1 MASPDDYRRASGGFN
16 TAEGHVTI
24 GHNGGPSVMDRPAP
38 SNVTDGRFFGDE
50 TWTLLASSMPM
61 EANTAETAARVAAVF
76 FCVSIIAEA
85 IGSLSL
91 EFKDDDGL
99 RNDFPLANV
108 LAYEPNH
115 LQTGAEFWAA
125 MAFTCVLRGEAFA
138 EPTVGVDGL
147 EVWALNPLRTSAN
160 WGERS
165 LTVDYQPERGP
176 RRRLMPQELF
186 WITGLADGGLR
197 PLTPWKQAKGAIDF
211 QLALEVGAR
220 AFFRNDRRPSGIVTT
235 DKTLTP
241 ESADRIAEGVRAWK
255 RGGTPVFEQG
265 LKYDAVGSSN
275 TDAQLVELFKQRT
288 LELGRYWRIPR
299 SMTGDEGGNAGNNEQ
314 DTRSFVNWAVRPLT
328 RRMEQAITVRLLPP
342 DLRLQKVRAKFNLD
356 SMLRGDAATQWR
368 NAVLARTAG
377 ILSVNTIGT
386 QWFGQPRIEQDWADD
401 PRAPLNSNRAA
412 DTATGGETAPQ
423 DKVN

>member
-1 MASPDDYRRASGGFN
+1 MPSPDDYRNRAGGFN
-16 TAEGHVTI
+16 SSHGHMAIAPVT
-24 GHNGGPSVMDRPAP
+24 GRPAP
-38 SNVTDGRFFGDE
+38 SNVTDGRFFGDD
-50 TWTLLASSMPM
+50 TWASLVAAMPM

-85 IGSLSL
+85 VGSLAL
-91 EFKDDDGL
+91 EFKDDNGTRD
-99 RNDFPLANV
+99 DFPLANV

-138 EPTVGVDGL
+138 EPTIGVDGL
-147 EVWALNPLRTSAN
+147 EIWPLSPLRTTAN

-165 LTVDYQPERGP
+165 MSVDYASETGS
-176 RRRLMPQELF
+176 RRLLPQQLF
-186 WITGLADGGLR
+186 WFTGLADGGLR
-197 PLTPWKQAKGAIDF
+197 PLVPWKQAKGSIDF
-211 QLALEVGAR
+211 QLALEVGSR

-235 DKTLTP
+235 EQKLTDA
-241 ESADRIAEGVRAWK
+241 SADRLATGVAAWK

-265 LKYDAVGSSN
+265 VKYTAVGSN
-275 TDAQLVELFKQRT
+275 NVDAQLRELFAQRT
-288 LELGRYWRIPR
+288 LEMGRYWRIPR
-299 SMTGDEGGNAGNNEQ
+299 SMIGDDGGNAGNNEQ
-314 DTRSFVNWAVRPLT
+314 DTRSFVNWALRPLT
-328 RRMEQAITVRLLPP
+328 RRMEQAITVRMIPP
-342 DLRLQKVRAKFNLD
+342 DLRLQKVRSKFNLD

-386 QWFGQPRIEQDWADD
+386 QWFGQPRIDADWADD

-412 DTATGGETAPQ
+412 DTLTGGETSPQ
-423 DKVN
+423 DKVE

>member
-1 MASPDDYRRASGGFN
+1 MPSPDDYRRAAGGFN
-16 TAEGHVTI
+16 SSYGHMAIAPVS
-24 GHNGGPSVMDRPAP
+24 GRPAP
-38 SNVTDGRFFGDE
+38 SNVTDGRFFGDD
-50 TWTLLASSMPM
+50 TWTALVAAMPM

-85 IGSLSL
+85 VGSLAL
-91 EFKDDDGL
+91 EFKDDAGL

-147 EVWALNPLRTSAN
+147 EVWPLSPLRTTAN

-165 LTVDYQPERGP
+165 MSVDYASETGM
-176 RRRLMPQELF
+176 RRLLPQQLF
-186 WITGLADGGLR
+186 WFTGLADGGLR
-197 PLTPWKQAKGAIDF
+197 PLVPWKQAKGAIDF
-211 QLALEVGAR
+211 QLALEVGSR

-235 DKTLTP
+235 EQKLSD
-241 ESADRIAEGVRAWK
+241 ESAGRLATGVAAWK

-265 LKYDAVGSSN
+265 VKYTAVGSN
-275 TDAQLVELFKQRT
+275 NVDAQLQELFAQRT
-288 LELGRYWRIPR
+288 LEMGRYWRIPR
-299 SMTGDEGGNAGNNEQ
+299 SMIGDEGGNAGNNEQ
-314 DTRSFVNWAVRPLT
+314 DTRSFVNWALRPLT
-328 RRMEQAITVRLLPP
+328 RRMEQAITVRMIPP
-342 DLRLQKVRAKFNLD
+342 DLRAQNVRAKFNLD
-356 SMLRGDAATQWR
+356 SMLRGDSATQWK

-386 QWFGQPRIEQDWADD
+386 QWFGQPRINEDWADD
-401 PRAPLNSNRAA
+401 PRAALNSNRAA
-412 DTATGGETAPQ
+412 DTATGGETSPA
-423 DKVN
+423 DKVQ

>member
-1 MASPDDYRRASGGFN
+1 MPTADEYRSRAGGFN
-16 TAEGHVTI
+16 SAHGHVAI
-24 GHNGGPSVMDRPAP
+24 APVSGRPAP
-38 SNVTDGRFFGDE
+38 SNVTDGRFFGDDM
-50 TWTLLASSMPM
+50 WTTLVAAMPM

-85 IGSLSL
+85 VGSLAL
-91 EFKDDDGL
+91 EFKDDNGNRD
-99 RNDFPLANV
+99 DFPLANV

-138 EPTVGVDGL
+138 EPTIGVDGL
-147 EVWALNPLRTSAN
+147 EIWPLSPLRTTAN

-165 LTVDYQPERGP
+165 MSVDYASETGM
-176 RRRLMPQELF
+176 RRLLPQELF
-186 WITGLADGGLR
+186 WFTGLADGGLR
-197 PLTPWKQAKGAIDF
+197 PLVPWKQAKGAIDF
-211 QLALEVGAR
+211 QLALEVGSR

-235 DKTLTP
+235 DQKLT
-241 ESADRIAEGVRAWK
+241 ETSRDVLREGVTAWK

-265 LKYDAVGSSN
+265 VKYEAVGSSN

-288 LELGRYWRIPR
+288 LEMGRYWRIPR
-299 SMTGDEGGNAGNNEQ
+299 SMIGDEGGTAGNNEQ
-314 DTRSFVNWAVRPLT
+314 DTRSFVNWALRPLT
-328 RRMEQAITVRLLPP
+328 RRMEQAITVRMIPP

-356 SMLRGDAATQWR
+356 SMLRGDAATQWK

-386 QWFGQPRIEQDWADD
+386 QWFGQPRIDAEWADD
-401 PRAPLNSNRAA
+401 PRAALNSNRAA
-412 DTATGGETAPQ
+412 DTATGGETSPQ

>member
-1 MASPDDYRRASGGFN
+1 MASPDDYRRAAGGRFN
-16 TAEGHVTI
+16 SADGLMAVSPV
-24 GHNGGPSVMDRPAP
+24 PSRPAP

-50 TWTLLASSMPM
+50 TWNLLSASMPM

-91 EFKDDDGL
+91 EFKDDDGP

-138 EPTVGVDGL
+138 EPTVGIDGL
-147 EVWALNPLRTSAN
+147 EVWALNPLRTCAN

-265 LKYDAVGSSN
+265 LKYDAVASSN
-275 TDAQLVELFKQRT
+275 SDAQLVELFKQRT

-299 SMTGDEGGNAGNNEQ
+299 SMLGDEGGNAGNNEQ

-342 DLRLQKVRAKFNLD
+342 DLRLRKVRAKFNLD

>member
-1 MASPDDYRRASGGFN
+1 MPSPDEYRRAANGRFN
-16 TAEGHVTI
+16 SSDGLMAVAPL
-24 GHNGGPSVMDRPAP
+24 PSRPAP
-38 SNVTDGRFFGDE
+38 SNVTDDRFFGDE
-50 TWTLLASSMPM
+50 TWNLLSASMPM

-85 IGSLSL
+85 VGSLAL
-91 EFKDDDGL
+91 EFKDDDGP

-125 MAFTCVLRGEAFA
+125 MAFCCVLRGEAFA
-138 EPTVGVDGL
+138 EPTVGMEGL
-147 EVWALNPLRTSAN
+147 EIWALNPLRTVAN

-176 RRRLMPQELF
+176 ARRLMPQELF
-186 WITGLADGGLR
+186 WFTGIADGGLR

-235 DKTLTP
+235 DNKLTD
-241 ESADRIAEGVRAWK
+241 ESADRIKTGVQAWK

-265 LKYDAVGSSN
+265 LKYQPVGSSN

-342 DLRLQKVRAKFNLD
+342 DLRLQNVRAKFNLD

-377 ILSVNTIGT
+377 ILSVDEIRVG
-386 QWFGQPRIEQDWADD
+386 WFGQTPIGEEWSRN
-401 PRAPLNSNRAA
+401 PRAALNSNRAA
-412 DTATGGETAPQ
+412 DTVSGGETAPQ

>member
-1 MASPDDYRRASGGFN
+1 MASPDDYRRAARGRFN
-16 TAEGHVTI
+16 SADGLMAVAPV
-24 GHNGGPSVMDRPAP
+24 PSRPAP

-50 TWTLLASSMPM
+50 TWNLLSASMPM

-91 EFKDDDGL
+91 EFKDDDGP

-138 EPTVGVDGL
+138 EPTVGIDGL
-147 EVWALNPLRTSAN
+147 EVWALNPMRTCAN

-235 DKTLTP
+235 DKTLTA
-241 ESADRIAEGVRAWK
+241 ESAERIAEGVRAWK

-265 LKYDAVGSSN
+265 LKYDAVASSN
-275 TDAQLVELFKQRT
+275 SDAQLVELFKQRT

-299 SMTGDEGGNAGNNEQ
+299 SMLGDEGGNAGNNEQ

-342 DLRLQKVRAKFNLD
+342 DLRLRKVRAKFNLD

-386 QWFGQPRIEQDWADD
+386 QWFGQPRIEQEWADD

>member
-1 MASPDDYRRASGGFN
+1 MPSPDEYRRAAGYRFN
-16 TAEGHVTI
+16 SA
-24 GHNGGPSVMDRPAP
+24 NGPMAVAPVAGRPAP

-50 TWTLLASSMPM
+50 TWSLLSAAMPM

-85 IGSLSL
+85 VGSLSL
-91 EFKDDDGL
+91 EFKDDNGP

-125 MAFTCVLRGEAFA
+125 MAFAGVLRGEAFA
-138 EPTVGVDGL
+138 EPTAGYDGL
-147 EVWALNPLRTSAN
+147 EVWALNPLRTVAN

-165 LTVDYQPERGP
+165 LTVDYQSEQGS
-176 RRRLMPQELF
+176 RRLLPQQLF
-186 WITGLADGGLR
+186 WFTGIADGGLR
-197 PLTPWKQAKGAIDF
+197 PLSPWRQAKGAIDF

-220 AFFRNDRRPSGIVTT
+220 SFFRNDRRPSGIITT
-235 DKTLTP
+235 DKKLTQD
-241 ESADRIAEGVRAWK
+241 SADRIADGVRQWK
-255 RGGTPVFEQG
+255 RGGTPVFEHG
-265 LKYDAVGSSN
+265 LKYDAVGHNNS
-275 TDAQLVELFKQRT
+275 DAQLVELFRQRT

-299 SMTGDEGGNAGNNEQ
+299 SMIGDEGGSAGNNEQ

-328 RRMEQAITVRLLPP
+328 RRIEQAITVRLLPP
-342 DLRLQKVRAKFNLD
+342 DLRAQHVRAKFNLD

-377 ILSVNTIGT
+377 ILSTDEIRRD
-386 QWFGQPRIEQDWADD
+386 WFGQTPIGADWSQDQ
-401 PRAPLNSNRAA
+401 RAPLNSNRAA